1 MWESILKAVV
11 VAVLTKAAEEIAKQM
26 QD

>member
-11 VAVLTKAAEEIAKQM
+11 VAVVTKAAEEIAKQI